1 MEQTFRSLRATWL
14 QRERQSYTLIF
25 LSVGKWRILRLLFT
39 FMLAC
44 SWVFFLV
51 FLSRWVRY
59 HGHTPRSWY
68 VPNVLTHSDSK
79 AWYSSYV
86 ATVLFESLWKSG
98 VTFSTVS
105 RQVTPIIMVIIVL
118 LCVRHSFG
126 HLTLLSRLLF
136 HRVSTLSHGKCTFIF
151 GSLNFPTFLQVYF
164 MYHETLGRKL
174 KKYLA
179 KATRSLL
186 GRLVNLP
193 VKKLKFLLYLPPPF
207 SLDKEMSR
215 LTRRNRKIK

>member
-1 MEQTFRSLRATWL
+1 MSPFPSFSVTMGPLSWTYPAKLVCAKRFDALRFEGLIL
-14 QRERQSYTLIF
+14 Q
-25 LSVGKWRILRLLFT
+25 LR
-39 FMLAC
+39 
-44 SWVFFLV
+44 
-51 FLSRWVRY
+51 
-59 HGHTPRSWY
+59 G
-68 VPNVLTHSDSK
+68 DS
-79 AWYSSYV
+79 
-86 ATVLFESLWKSG
+86 TLWKSVEKPCHFFYSESSSYPDIHG
-98 VTFSTVS
+98 HHRSS
-105 RQVTPIIMVIIVL
+105 
-118 LCVRHSFG
+118 CVRHSIG
-126 HLTLLSRLLF
+126 HLKLLSRLLF

>member
-1 MEQTFRSLRATWL
+1 
-14 QRERQSYTLIF
+14 
-25 LSVGKWRILRLLFT
+25 
-39 FMLAC
+39 
-44 SWVFFLV
+44 
-51 FLSRWVRY
+51 
-59 HGHTPRSWY
+59 
-68 VPNVLTHSDSK
+68 
-79 AWYSSYV
+79 
-86 ATVLFESLWKSG
+86 
-98 VTFSTVS
+98 
-105 RQVTPIIMVIIVL
+105 MVIIVL

-193 VKKLKFLLYLPPPF
+193 VKKLKKKFSAVLTTTFWLRQGDE
-207 SLDKEMSR
+207 SLDEKESKDQVAQTTQVW
-215 LTRRNRKIK
+215 LIKAT